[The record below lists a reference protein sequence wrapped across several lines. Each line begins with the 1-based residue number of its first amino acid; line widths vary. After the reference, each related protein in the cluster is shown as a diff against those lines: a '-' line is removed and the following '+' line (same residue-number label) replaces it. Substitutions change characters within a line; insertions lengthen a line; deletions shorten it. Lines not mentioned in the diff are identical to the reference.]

1 MLVVPILC
9 INKHKN
15 VLLDI
20 KKDNFIKT
28 ALPCLCDCLG
38 FDYRKL
44 LFP

>member
-1 MLVVPILC
+1 MHMLVRPILC
-9 INKHKN
+9 INKN

-20 KKDNFIKT
+20 KKDSFIKT